1 MNQKTGSTCAGD
13 IVAAVALWALWA
25 LSVVPLLVLFI
36 EFGHSPQ
43 HCVGAS
49 YYAKLYGHMFV
60 YPLLFGLPATVFLT
74 QPWLHTVR
82 WIRNLCPPKRGRL
95 TAFLTVCIVGIV
107 SFASWTDFTQA
118 TPALWS
124 FKAAVNEKAV
134 KTDKGDVVI
143 RSACKTLMAR
153 RQDTNEDATKVTV
166 RRNEERVQENE
177 KRGKPLDILKED
189 FLDGET
195 RSATEW
201 AYYIGFIGNTMWM
214 ALLFGIVV
222 ALVARANSDD
232 RSQLGNIVPAMAL
245 ATAWV
250 PFRTAFLLEKAE
262 LYSDPLQLL
271 NYLIFLAFVVLYLHV
286 LRLYTRSADKAQKV
300 VLWTGNLIVVVLT
313 LLSAL
318 AGLLGGLGFHAGVD
332 VLVPCFGSKS
342 SLLVYITMLLLF
354 LVMIAPDV
362 VRRILG
368 ASRP

>member
-1 MNQKTGSTCAGD
+1 MNQETRSTCAGD

-82 WIRNLCPPKRGRL
+82 WIRNLRPPKRGRL

-124 FKAAVNEKAV
+124 FKAAVHEKAAQN
-134 KTDKGDVVI
+134 KTTEMVI
-143 RSACKTLMAR
+143 RGACETLIAR
-153 RQDTNEDATKVTV
+153 HQDTNEGAAQVAV

-177 KRGKPLDILKED
+177 EGEKPLDILKNGL
-189 FLDGET
+189 LDEET

-214 ALLFGIVV
+214 ALLFGVVV
-222 ALVARANSDD
+222 ARTGSND
-232 RSQLGNIVPAMAL
+232 RSQLGHIVLAMAL

-250 PFRTAFLLEKAE
+250 PFRAAFLVEKAG
-262 LYSDPLQLL
+262 LYTDPLQPQ
-271 NYLIFLAFVVLYLHV
+271 NYLIFLAFVVLYLHT
-286 LRLYTRSADKAQKV
+286 LRLYIAKGGKGREV
-300 VLWTGNLIVVVLT
+300 VLWTGNLIVAILA

-318 AGLLGGLGFHAGVD
+318 VGLLPPEFGGSVGTEFLVD
-332 VLVPCFGSKS
+332 YFGSKS

-354 LVMIAPDV
+354 LVMVAPAV
-362 VRRILG
+362 VRGIG
-368 ASRP
+368 GVSRS